1 MLQSFYLGQTLYQN
15 LFYWIKHQLLQ
26 IIGHLDRVVHGLTA
40 EEILNN
46 CDENAVPVFD
56 QLTNPNLTL
65 AQAFKRRNLA
75 TFKNLAQQKL
85 QALSQNQQTSGAKLD
100 LSQPQDFPM
109 YIEGIRTN
117 TLDPEGHVIFFDTE
131 ALIGI
136 VFTAN
141 IHKFISQLFDAVKS
155 H

>member
-1 MLQSFYLGQTLYQN
+1 M
-15 LFYWIKHQLLQ
+15 
-26 IIGHLDRVVHGLTA
+26 
-40 EEILNN
+40 
-46 CDENAVPVFD
+46 FD

-141 IHKFISQLFDAVKS
+141 IHKFISLLFDAVKS